1 MTFPLLQ
8 VLRFTEDLRRSV
20 EGQANDHSPVT
31 GPTTAA
37 VTDPGSAAII
47 GPTAA
52 AATDPGSAAITGPTA
67 AAATDPGNASA
78 TDPKNADS
86 KDPTTA
92 AMDQTNAERLVDFA
106 VLLIKNWLV
115 RYKAKEEHEDAIAAQ
130 LEMM

>member
-37 VTDPGSAAII
+37 VTDPGSAAI
-47 GPTAA
+47 TV
-52 AATDPGSAAITGPTA
+52 PTA